1 MRFLSLISFKALLLF
16 VSVQLN
22 SDLNLTSFILTVTQE
37 KTVLCLF
44 NFLHCNFC
52 FDTITVGKNT
62 WQNKDLYFDI
72 TEQSFEGLNSLQ
84 IFKIARSLWRWSG
97 LLFHIFEIRN
107 WASKYSLVSCCLT
120 SDEKS
125 CPGRKQI
132 SHFNFGIKI
141 LHLFIKVGK
150 VKIWKY
156 VCMSP
161 YLWGDR
167 GWGNFSHKNYINQ

>member
-44 NFLHCNFC
+44 NFLYCNFC
-52 FDTITVGKNT
+52 FDTITVEKNT

-97 LLFHIFEIRN
+97 LLFHIFWN
-107 WASKYSLVSCCLT
+107 KKLSL
-120 SDEKS
+120 
-125 CPGRKQI
+125 
-132 SHFNFGIKI
+132 KI
-141 LHLFIKVGK
+141 LFGKLLFNIR
-150 VKIWKY
+150 WKKL
-156 VCMSP
+156 S
-161 YLWGDR
+161 WKKA
-167 GWGNFSHKNYINQ
+167 NFPL